1 MYSEGAEKGDLECKL
16 GLALSSIRD
25 NINDDKKII
34 KAAELLREILSED
47 KKNPEAKYYLGLLH

>member
-1 MYSEGAEKGDLECKL
+1 MAIKLYTEGAAKKDLDSKL

-34 KAAELLREILSED
+34 EAAELLR
-47 KKNPEAKYYLGLLH
+47 